1 MSLRARRQE
10 LIDRTD
16 LGGDAFCRAYA
27 AAADEWL
34 TGLFDEACGGDVRS
48 MALVAVGG
56 YGRGELCPFS
66 DLDVVLLHKGRKDI
80 STIADRIWYPVWD
93 EGISLDHS
101 VRKPSE
107 ALDMAAD
114 DLRVALGLLD
124 GRVICGEAKVAEP
137 VLEGARERWVRQK
150 PPWLGVLAEGVAERH
165 AAYGDVGFL
174 LEPDLKESHGGLRD
188 IAALAAMMEAVP
200 VLADYVD
207 TVAIESSRAMLTA
220 TRVELHRRAGRELN
234 KLLLQEQEQVAKAM
248 GLDDADALMFAVATA
263 GRTVAWEGDD
273 AWRRRGAWSRA
284 QGARGLR
291 RKERGGAPEVT
302 VLAGEAGI
310 GTTVDEV
317 VLLDDADVAGDPSL
331 SLRLAAVAAE
341 RNLPISRTALNLLG
355 RRAPEAPVPWTDAL
369 RGTLVRVLATGPAA
383 IPALEAI
390 DQRRLLEHYL
400 PEWGNV
406 RNKPQRN
413 PYHRFTV
420 DRHLL
425 EATANAATMAHRV
438 NRVDLLLLGTLLH
451 DIGKGFP
458 GDHTDVGM
466 VVAADI
472 AVRMGLPPE
481 DVATI
486 VNMVRLHLLLP
497 DTATRRDL
505 DDPATARKVADDV
518 GDRLTLDLLAVMV
531 EADSL
536 ATGPSA
542 WGTWK
547 AGLVADLVERAR
559 QLLAGEPVAPPTPI
573 INEDLEVVMDTVRT
587 HGVPALSLSIEPPLV
602 TVVAPDRFGLLAEVT
617 GVVAL
622 HGLNV
627 RSAVVAGEHGVAV
640 ETFTVEPDR
649 GRWPVAA
656 KLSNDLAAVMD
667 GRLDVDAQLDARAH
681 TYRNAGRA
689 RVAQLVSTQVTID
702 NNASATATVVEVR
715 AEDIV
720 GQLHRITRALVECH
734 LDVTSA
740 KVSTFGSAVVDAF
753 YVRGPDGRKLT
764 EASQIATVERAV
776 ERAVEAGVRTSTP
789 E

>member
-1 MSLRARRQE
+1 MSLRVRRQE
-10 LIDRTD
+10 LIDRSD

-27 AAADEWL
+27 AAADEWI
-34 TGLFDEACGGDVRS
+34 TGLFDEACGGDARG

-66 DLDVVLLHKGRKDI
+66 DLDVVLVHKGRKDI
-80 STIADRIWYPVWD
+80 AATADRIWYPVWD

-101 VRKPSE
+101 VRRPAE
-107 ALDMAAD
+107 VLDMAGE

-124 GRVICGEAKVAEP
+124 ARVICGEAKVAEP
-137 VLEGARERWVRQK
+137 VIEGAKERWVRQK
-150 PPWLGVLAEGVAERH
+150 PPWLGDLADGVSERQ
-165 AAYGDVGFL
+165 AANGDVGFL

-188 IAALAAMMEAVP
+188 IAALLAMMEAVP

-207 TVAIESSRAMLTA
+207 TVALESARSVLTA
-220 TRVELHRRAGRELN
+220 VRVELQRRAGRELN
-234 KLLLQEQEQVAKAM
+234 KLLLQEQEQVAKAVGM
-248 GLDDADALMFAVATA
+248 LDADELMYEVATA

-273 AWRRRGAWSRA
+273 AWRRRSAWSRA
-284 QGARGLR
+284 QGSRGLR
-291 RKERGGAPEVT
+291 RRDRGATPGVT
-302 VLAGEAGI
+302 PLTGEPGI
-310 GTTVDEV
+310 GSTGDEV
-317 VLLDDADVAGDPSL
+317 VLVDDADVTGDISL
-331 SLRLAAVAAE
+331 TLRLAAVAAE
-341 RNLPISRTALNLLG
+341 RNLPISRDALTLLG
-355 RRAPEAPVPWTDAL
+355 RRAPDVVTPWSDEL
-369 RGTLVRVLATGPAA
+369 RGTLVRVLAAGPAA
-383 IPALEAI
+383 IPALEAL
-390 DQRRLLEHYL
+390 DQRRLLERYL
-400 PEWGNV
+400 PEWASV

-425 EATANAATMAHRV
+425 EATANAATMTHRV
-438 NRVDLLLLGTLLH
+438 RRVDLLLLGTLLH
-451 DIGKGFP
+451 DIGKGYP

-466 VVAADI
+466 VVATDI
-472 AVRMGLPPE
+472 ATRMGLPPE

-486 VNMVRLHLLLP
+486 VTMIRLHLLLP

-505 DDPATARKVADDV
+505 DDPATARKVADEV
-518 GDRLTLDLLAVMV
+518 GDRPTLELLAAMV

-542 WGTWK
+542 WGAWK
-547 AGLVADLVERAR
+547 AGLVADLVERASR
-559 QLLAGEPVAPPTPI
+559 LLDGEAVAPPAPLIT
-573 INEDLEVVMDTVRT
+573 EELEVVMDTVRT
-587 HGVPALSLSIEPPLV
+587 HGVPALSIEAPQV
-602 TVVAPDRFGLLAEVT
+602 TVVAPDRSGLLAEVT
-617 GVVAL
+617 GVLAL

-640 ETFTVEPDR
+640 ETFIVEPDR
-649 GRWPVAA
+649 GRWPDAA

-681 TYRNAGRA
+681 TYRNAGRV
-689 RVAQLVSTQVTID
+689 RVAQLVSTQVAVD

-764 EASQIATVERAV
+764 DASQIAAV
-776 ERAVEAGVRTSTP
+776 EQAVQAGVRSSTD
-789 E
+789 